1 MTGIDPV
8 DYRLMRQL
16 RSASAGPNI
25 SGQCK
30 HNFAWKTISPSAQ
43 LMVDPKIGARAVI
56 RDTHADAGR
65 FLWSVLAGDE
75 MYPVA
80 EGRTDDRA
88 LAQSIAKAALHAYA
102 ENRVSGAR
110 IPTNFYPPTSTLL
123 DDALQMT
130 ERTGRA
136 GSQPSSTGT
145 RASSYC
151 GEGVP
156 KPPRNSTARP

>member
-1 MTGIDPV
+1 MQHRAKRGMTVIDPV

-16 RSASAGPNI
+16 RSASAGPNM

-30 HNFAWKTISPSAQ
+30 PNFAWKTISPSAQ
-43 LMVDPKIGARAVI
+43 LMVDPKIGARAVT

-88 LAQSIAKAALHAYA
+88 RAQSIAEAALHAYA
-102 ENRVSGAR
+102 QNRVSRAW
-110 IPTNFYPPTSTLL
+110 IPTNF
-123 DDALQMT
+123 
-130 ERTGRA
+130 
-136 GSQPSSTGT
+136 
-145 RASSYC
+145 
-151 GEGVP
+151 
-156 KPPRNSTARP
+156 

>member
-1 MTGIDPV
+1 MQQRAKRGMTVIDPV

-16 RSASAGPNI
+16 RSASAGPKM

-30 HNFAWKTISPSAQ
+30 HNFARLDSSLVLTWKTISPSAQ

-56 RDTHADAGR
+56 RDTRADAGR

-88 LAQSIAKAALHAYA
+88 RAQSVAEAALHAYA
-102 ENRVSGAR
+102 ENRVAPGAC
-110 IPTNFYPPTSTLL
+110 IPTNF
-123 DDALQMT
+123 
-130 ERTGRA
+130 
-136 GSQPSSTGT
+136 
-145 RASSYC
+145 
-151 GEGVP
+151 
-156 KPPRNSTARP
+156 